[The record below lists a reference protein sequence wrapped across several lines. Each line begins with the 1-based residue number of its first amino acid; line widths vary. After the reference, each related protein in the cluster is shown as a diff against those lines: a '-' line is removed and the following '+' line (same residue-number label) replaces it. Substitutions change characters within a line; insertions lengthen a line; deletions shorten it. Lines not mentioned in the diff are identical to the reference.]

1 MSHPLI
7 PQNPRKWW
15 VLIATGLCLA
25 LSFLDQTAV
34 VVILPTVQK
43 ALAASTLQMEWVV
56 NSYMLVMAVL
66 FVFGGRLGDL
76 YSEKRIFLIG
86 MTIFLIA
93 SIICGT
99 SSSITMLILGRI
111 LQGIGS
117 ALIIPSQSVMIFGAF
132 PVEERGR
139 ALGINLSIGSIFMI
153 LGGAIGGGIA
163 QLINWQTVFWVNL
176 PIGLISTALTI
187 WAVMPDPVKQKIR
200 IDWVGLFWQLLSITT
215 LVFGIMEL
223 GHLSTGLCVTLFI
236 IALISFYTLYK
247 VEQKKTHPL
256 ISFHIFKI
264 ASFAT
269 GCIIIGLIQI
279 VLITGIFGTLF
290 YQDVLGVSPLIA
302 GLMTLPG
309 LLPVLFMGPV
319 AGLLLDRFG
328 ARVPLLLGLTL
339 LMFSCIWSAALLHLR
354 SYYILLPGLFA
365 LGFGVPM
372 VMNSIFTTALNAV
385 ELHNRGLASGTLGM
399 LRQVGA
405 AVGLAVTSAI
415 LNITNHW
422 SIKTQLAQT
431 HLTSPISTVESL
443 FSMPHLL
450 HIFPAAMQT
459 ALITIAKNALAIAIN
474 CSMLWSALIAI
485 VMWLIAFIRTK
496 NSPGFL
502 KKDRA

>member
-1 MSHPLI
+1 MSQPLI

-66 FVFGGRLGDL
+66 FVLGGRLGDL
-76 YSEKRIFLIG
+76 YGEKRIFLMG
-86 MTIFLIA
+86 MTLFLIA
-93 SIICGT
+93 SMICGT
-99 SSSITMLILGRI
+99 SSTITMLILGRI
-111 LQGIGS
+111 LQGAGS
-117 ALIIPSQSVMIFGAF
+117 ALIIPAQSVMIFDAF
-132 PVEERGR
+132 PVAERGR

-163 QLINWQTVFWVNL
+163 QLINWQMVFWINL
-176 PIGLISTALTI
+176 PIGLISAALTI

-200 IDWVGLFWQLLSITT
+200 IDWAGLCWQLLSITS

-223 GHLSTGLCVTLFI
+223 NHLSLALCIALLC
-236 IALISFYTLYK
+236 IALISFYILYK
-247 VEQKKTHPL
+247 TEQKKTHPL

-264 ASFAT
+264 KSFAT

-279 VLITGIFGTLF
+279 ILITGIFGTIF
-290 YQDVLGVSPLIA
+290 YQDVLGVSPLTA

-328 ARVPLLLGLTL
+328 ARLPLLLGISL
-339 LMFSCIWSAALLHLR
+339 LLFSYTWGSALLHLR
-354 SYYILLPGLFA
+354 NYYLLLPGLFA

-399 LRQVGA
+399 LRQVGS
-405 AVGLAVTSAI
+405 AVGLAATSAI
-415 LNITNHW
+415 INITNHW
-422 SIKTQLAQT
+422 SIKTQLAHAHST
-431 HLTSPISTVESL
+431 VPIAIVESL
-443 FSMPHLL
+443 FSMPKLL
-450 HIFPAAMQT
+450 LNFSAATQIT
-459 ALITIAKNALAIAIN
+459 LITIAKNALAMAIN
-474 CSMLWSALIAI
+474 FSMLWSALIAL